1 MDLTHVE
8 GVKGENTIVVV
19 SRAGTK
25 HHMLL
30 RWKNH
35 LGILY
40 PAWQI
45 SLSR

>member
-8 GVKGENTIVVV
+8 GVKNGNTIVVV
-19 SRAGTK
+19 SKAGTK
-25 HHMLL
+25 HNMLL